1 MTWWR
6 RLLNSVRRIVTALL
20 ALGALTWTAYSLWR
34 PGMVVTDGRHDRQTN
49 GIWLAHGWL
58 GADSWFIE
66 HGKQAEMPRYRDP
79 DNVKA
84 LAEKLRR
91 HGITDVFP
99 HLCPTGYKGEIA
111 EVSPQHVE
119 AFLDAFHGFRV
130 IPWVGGVKGSSVRM
144 TDPAWRKTFAASIEK
159 LMADHPRLAG
169 VQVNVEPLPTGT
181 PEFLLLLEEVRA
193 AMPPPKVLSVAAY
206 PPPTR
211 WHPFPEIHW
220 DETYFREVS
229 RRCDQMAVMMYD
241 AGQNLGKTYQHLMS
255 GWTRE
260 VLQWTEGSQILL
272 GVPAYDDTGVGYH
285 HPRVENIENALQG
298 IHRGL
303 GDTELPPVY
312 QGIAIYSEWEMTDE
326 EWAQLCRGFLKQ

>member
-1 MTWWR
+1 MTWWK

-20 ALGALTWTAYSLWR
+20 ALGALAWTAYSLWR

-66 HGKQAEMPRYRDP
+66 HGKQVEMPRYRDP

-84 LAEKLRR
+84 LAEKLRCY
-91 HGITDVFP
+91 GITDVFP
-99 HLCPTGYKGEIA
+99 HLCPTGYKGKIA

-119 AFLDAFHGFRV
+119 AFLNAFHGFRV
-130 IPWVGGVKGSSVRM
+130 IPWVGGVKGVSVRM
-144 TDPAWRKTFAASIEK
+144 TDPAWRREFAASIAK

-229 RRCDQMAVMMYD
+229 RRCDQMAVMTYD
-241 AGQNLGKTYQHLMS
+241 AGQDLGKTYQHLMRD
-255 GWTRE
+255 WTRE
-260 VLQWTEGSQILL
+260 VLQWSEGSQILL
-272 GVPAYDDTGVGYH
+272 GVPSYDDTGVGYH
-285 HPRVENIENALQG
+285 HPSVENIENALQG

-303 GDTELPPVY
+303 ADTGLLPVY

-326 EWAQLCRGFLKQ
+326 EWEQLRRDFLKQ